1 MAQITTPRGT
11 RDVLPGEV
19 ERWQWV
25 EQVFRQVA
33 GSYGYRELRTPIF
46 EHTELFTRGIGQG
59 TDIVEKEMYTFV
71 DKGNRSLTLRPEGTA
86 PVVRAF
92 LEHRMYGN
100 PEPSKLYYIGPMF
113 RYERPQTGRYRQFHQ
128 FGAELLGVGEPLGDV
143 ELILMVMDFY
153 RALGL
158 QDCTLV
164 INSIGC
170 PECRAEYIQ
179 KLLAFLADK
188 LDLFCADCQRR
199 YEQNPLR
206 VLDCKEAS
214 CKEQLATAPLL
225 KDYLCQEC
233 KDHFQEVLTG
243 LDDLGEPYRI
253 NPYLVRGFDYY
264 TRTVFEITSSL
275 LGSQDALGGGGRYD
289 RLVEESGG
297 PSTPAVG
304 FAAGMERVLLALEKS
319 QGEQEAPSTCQVYLV
334 VSGEPVRR
342 AAMRTL
348 FYLRRHG
355 VATEMS
361 YGPRG
366 MKGQFKSA
374 NRLGARFVVVY
385 GEAEYQQG
393 QVILKDMQTGQET
406 LVAEA
411 QLLEELQQR
420 L

>member
-1 MAQITTPRGT
+1 MRLPR
-11 RDVLPGEV
+11 P
-19 ERWQWV
+19 
-25 EQVFRQVA
+25 
-33 GSYGYRELRTPIF
+33 
-46 EHTELFTRGIGQG
+46 
-59 TDIVEKEMYTFV
+59 
-71 DKGNRSLTLRPEGTA
+71 
-86 PVVRAF
+86 
-92 LEHRMYGN
+92 
-100 PEPSKLYYIGPMF
+100 
-113 RYERPQTGRYRQFHQ
+113 
-128 FGAELLGVGEPLGDV
+128 
-143 ELILMVMDFY
+143 
-153 RALGL
+153 
-158 QDCTLV
+158 
-164 INSIGC
+164 
-170 PECRAEYIQ
+170 
-179 KLLAFLADK
+179 
-188 LDLFCADCQRR
+188 
-199 YEQNPLR
+199 
-206 VLDCKEAS
+206 
-214 CKEQLATAPLL
+214 
-225 KDYLCQEC
+225 
-233 KDHFQEVLTG
+233 
-243 LDDLGEPYRI
+243 
-253 NPYLVRGFDYY
+253 
-264 TRTVFEITSSL
+264 

-319 QGEQEAPSTCQVYLV
+319 QGEQEAPLACQVYLV